1 MADGLAGA
9 LAGLNYTPQETAY
22 GIAGGALN
30 QLTPQ
35 IITPYTS
42 TGRAVGIGLGSIL
55 LQSLLGYQ
63 ARQEAVQQSLETNR
77 LANQLMTFETPEQR
91 TGFIEQLPSGGFLD
105 PRERLLTLATA
116 LNQQETARK
125 AKAAEKLAEMTA
137 GYEAQLGVEGTKV
150 FEREQNALLNRA
162 LALRAPTGGGAGR
175 GGSSSQTTKPFGAL
189 PLLEGGNALQ
199 AKLDALIA
207 RGIQMGMTPNQAAQ
221 YAEKNIRVDR
231 KATDAAQKVIDES
244 RQRAGKLEQVATTA
258 RAGVEGAGLTGGV
271 EGGIREFASKAY
283 AFVSPSEQ
291 EQRDYQKIL
300 DSVRPN
306 VINMLKSP
314 GAVSDFESNLL
325 MGSGPSSVNTPTEN
339 KKLIEGMETI
349 ANLESDYADFVE
361 AYITEKGSSVGAD
374 ALWRQYKSEQVF
386 PEGKYNPMR
395 ADWAS
400 WLSERGMAPEPA
412 IVGPVQDE
420 KLQILKQ
427 LQAEIAAERAKR
439 GR

>member
-162 LALRAPTGGGAGR
+162 LALRAPTGGGAGKV
-175 GGSSSQTTKPFGAL
+175 SAV
-189 PLLEGGNALQ
+189 
-199 AKLDALIA
+199 
-207 RGIQMGMTPNQAAQ
+207 
-221 YAEKNIRVDR
+221 AEKDWFD
-231 KATDAAQKVIDES
+231 KLPAAQKVAFGSVNSQVAALRELAQQYRALGVNAVGYNLEKQIPGSAADLAES
-244 RQRAGKLEQVATTA
+244 KLQTLVPSTVKMLGDTGNLSQQEQENVKKATLGGRLSGSESIAARLEQLADMAESKTIASLEQFKTGYTQGGDVLLEQIK
-258 RAGVEGAGLTGGV
+258 AGQGAPAMSAA
-271 EGGIREFASKAY
+271 EES
-283 AFVSPSEQ
+283 
-291 EQRDYQKIL
+291 
-300 DSVRPN
+300 
-306 VINMLKSP
+306 SP
-314 GAVSDFESNLL
+314 GLDAARKRNAELKARL
-325 MGSGPSSVNTPTEN
+325 AAIEQ
-339 KKLIEGMETI
+339 LI
-349 ANLESDYADFVE
+349 A
-361 AYITEKGSSVGAD
+361 
-374 ALWRQYKSEQVF
+374 Q
-386 PEGKYNPMR
+386 
-395 ADWAS
+395 
-400 WLSERGMAPEPA
+400 
-412 IVGPVQDE
+412 
-420 KLQILKQ
+420 
-427 LQAEIAAERAKR
+427 R